1 MIADESPVIPKITR
15 INNMGKVII
24 AFSEPM
30 KSFNY
35 TNITNGNF
43 EANDVSWPALAITM
57 KPYDE
62 DKTIKFSW
70 KCTNYTSSSLELQ
83 LNFTHPNE
91 VSYQRPRDKIQV
103 TFWGQTYFVS

>member
-1 MIADESPVIPKITR
+1 MADGFGKTERSFALTVACNNWQSKFKKKLTNQKQVIVDEIPVIPKISR

-24 AFSEPM
+24 DFSEPM

-43 EANDVSWPALAITM
+43 EANDVTWPALAISM

-70 KCTNYTSSSLELQ
+70 KCTNYTSS
-83 LNFTHPNE
+83 
-91 VSYQRPRDKIQV
+91 
-103 TFWGQTYFVS
+103 

>member
-1 MIADESPVIPKITR
+1 MIVDDIPVIPKISL

-35 TNITNGNF
+35 TNITNGTF
-43 EANDVSWPALAITM
+43 EANDETWPALAVTM

-62 DKTIKFSW
+62 EKTIKFSW
-70 KCTNYTSSSLELQ
+70 ECTNYTSTSLELQ
-83 LNFTHPNE
+83 LNFTHPN
-91 VSYQRPRDKIQV
+91 
-103 TFWGQTYFVS
+103 